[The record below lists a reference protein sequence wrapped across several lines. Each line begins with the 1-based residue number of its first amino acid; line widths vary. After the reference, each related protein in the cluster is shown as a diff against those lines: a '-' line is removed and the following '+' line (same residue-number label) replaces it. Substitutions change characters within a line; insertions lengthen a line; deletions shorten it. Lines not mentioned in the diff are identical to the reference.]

1 MTIPRGNLAQ
11 CQIKFR
17 LGQIIRTKVIV
28 LESIEFLVIAL
39 GLFIPAGTIAW
50 TAGWVFLGLLFVT
63 GLPLTWWLLKYE
75 RDLIE
80 ERMRF
85 RPELSWDKAF
95 IAATLFF
102 TLFWLILMPLDAVR
116 FHWSRMPVTLKTAGA
131 LALLI
136 SLYISFLAMREN
148 PYSSGVVR
156 VQKDRGQTVIS
167 TGPYRYVRHP
177 MYTAACLFF
186 LGTALLLG
194 SWCGVLCTPVFVG
207 FFAFRAV
214 REELV
219 LREGLEGYA
228 AYMARVKYRF
238 VPRVW

>member
-1 MTIPRGNLAQ
+1 MS
-11 CQIKFR
+11 
-17 LGQIIRTKVIV
+17 IRTKVIV
-28 LESIEFLVIAL
+28 LVSIEFLVIAL

-50 TAGWVFLGLLFVT
+50 TAGWVFLGLLIVT
-63 GLPLTWWLLKYE
+63 GLPITWWLLKH
-75 RDLIE
+75 DPGLIE

-85 RPELSWDKAF
+85 RPQLGWDKAF
-95 IAATLFF
+95 IVITLLF

-116 FHWSRMPVTLKTAGA
+116 FHWSRMPVALKTLGA
-131 LALLI
+131 LVI
-136 SLYISFLAMREN
+136 VTSLFISFLVMREN

-177 MYTAACLFF
+177 MYTCACLFF

-194 SWCGVLCTPVFVG
+194 SWYGVLCMPVFVG
-207 FFAFRAV
+207 LFAFRAV
-214 REELV
+214 REERV
-219 LREGLEGYA
+219 LREELEGYG

-238 VPRVW
+238 FPRVW